1 MCGRYFF
8 QLKDNDHCFFQ
19 EQLFHQEELSFCQG
33 EIFPSQDA
41 LVLWKHDREIIP
53 TVMKWGIQGYQGR
66 LLINARMEGLETKR
80 TFRPLLEQRCAVVAN
95 GFFEWR
101 KNGAHKDKF
110 YIRKQGCE
118 LIYLAALY
126 NSAHEFVIVTG
137 EAQKEMARI
146 HERTPLLMEE
156 RTMRAY
162 LEKRRGF
169 TVDNEDLMIEK
180 E

>member
-8 QLKDNDHCFFQ
+8 QLKSTDPCFFK
-19 EQLFHQEELSFCQG
+19 EQLFHQEELSFRQG
-33 EIFPSQDA
+33 EIFPSQDV
-41 LVLWKHDREIIP
+41 LVLWERDKEIVP

-66 LLINARMEGLETKR
+66 LLINARMEGIETKR
-80 TFRPLLEQRCAVVAN
+80 TFRPLLEQRCAIVAN

-101 KNGAHKDKF
+101 KNGIHKDKF

-118 LIYLAALY
+118 LIYFAAIY

-137 EAQKEMARI
+137 NAQKEMAQI

-156 RTMRAY
+156 PIMRAY
-162 LEKRRGF
+162 LARQHGF
-169 TVDNEDLMIEK
+169 AVDNEHLMIEK
-180 E
+180 A